1 MFVIPDE
8 SPIEGGA
15 DGAAGAAGAEP
26 TFKILVS
33 ASGRSSDVVDA
44 GVFMIIL
51 SID

>member
-1 MFVIPDE
+1 MFVIPEE
-8 SPIEGGA
+8 SPIVGGA
-15 DGAAGAAGAEP
+15 DGAGAAGAEP